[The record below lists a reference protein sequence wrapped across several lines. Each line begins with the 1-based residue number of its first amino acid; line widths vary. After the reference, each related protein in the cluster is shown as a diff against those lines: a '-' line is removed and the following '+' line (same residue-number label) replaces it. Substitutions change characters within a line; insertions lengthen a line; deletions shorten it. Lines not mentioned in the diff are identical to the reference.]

1 MLYDDQPEKY
11 FTFKALNEA
20 ASLLTHDPEAAER
33 WRVVRAGARLPR
45 GSDPRVWK
53 NGGAPTP
60 VRPRFAQTYGH
71 NGAVTYLRNED
82 YTSMGACV
90 PTLWTPWRIFACE
103 CCAHLACAHVVAC
116 GPRLAQSIDRRL
128 VSVSGCGS
136 TCFCMFHCI
145 TVVLFQIYSCRVLIL
160 LCVAASKLVDAC
172 KYPSLAVVYLR
183 HCTCLGCLAAV
194 RAGVRP

>member
-1 MLYDDQPEKY
+1 MLCDDQPEKY

-103 CCAHLACAHVVAC
+103 CCAHLACAHVVA
-116 GPRLAQSIDRRL
+116 RAR
-128 VSVSGCGS
+128 
-136 TCFCMFHCI
+136 
-145 TVVLFQIYSCRVLIL
+145 
-160 LCVAASKLVDAC
+160 
-172 KYPSLAVVYLR
+172 KYYELYPQWWQWVRSDCWIRTFSL
-183 HCTCLGCLAAV
+183 
-194 RAGVRP
+194 PIS